1 MQKTGSPYRIPC
13 FLLITFFC
21 MNNFI
26 LESCKNYNN
35 RLFTQKVLII
45 LPGYLYTFFS
55 ALNKE
60 T

>member
-1 MQKTGSPYRIPC
+1 
-13 FLLITFFC
+13 

-26 LESCKNYNN
+26 LESSKNYNN